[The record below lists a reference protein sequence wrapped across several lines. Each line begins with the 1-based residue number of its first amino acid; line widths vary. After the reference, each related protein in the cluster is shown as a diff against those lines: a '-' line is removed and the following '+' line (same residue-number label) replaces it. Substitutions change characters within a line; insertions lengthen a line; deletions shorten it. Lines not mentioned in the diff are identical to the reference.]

1 MNVLGS
7 LFGRNGLTTRAPH
20 KVARIDQIE
29 GPRGYSLRASVYLR
43 HVAYLLIIACGS
55 AVSHFCFSHVGKY
68 MLGGKLMFALAAL
81 TFAAAAAGTVFYT
94 NQRNEILE
102 QARHYAF
109 GMMVL
114 PGTALALIMW
124 GAQVLAGPSPD
135 GHEDQFLHILFIG
148 LPMVYFATVV
158 IPPVLFIKMLAQ
170 MRTLHRARL
179 DDEEL
184 MGIWTRQ
191 DGKQT

>member
-1 MNVLGS
+1 MAVS
-7 LFGRNGLTTRAPH
+7 SREGRPATHELDGERAP
-20 KVARIDQIE
+20 
-29 GPRGYSLRASVYLR
+29 
-43 HVAYLLIIACGS
+43 
-55 AVSHFCFSHVGKY
+55 
-68 MLGGKLMFALAAL
+68 
-81 TFAAAAAGTVFYT
+81 
-94 NQRNEILE
+94 
-102 QARHYAF
+102 
-109 GMMVL
+109 
-114 PGTALALIMW
+114 
-124 GAQVLAGPSPD
+124 LAGPSPD